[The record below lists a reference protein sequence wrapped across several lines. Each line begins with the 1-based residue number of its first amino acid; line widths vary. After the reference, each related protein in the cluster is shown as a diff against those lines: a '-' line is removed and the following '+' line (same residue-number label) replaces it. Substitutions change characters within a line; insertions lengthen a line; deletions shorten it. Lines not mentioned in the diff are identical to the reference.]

1 MPMFLS
7 AEENFYRITFGGNF
21 KNIPLETFK
30 TNSNTNKPFGLKL
43 NNWVFSPSA
52 FNFINDK
59 NKSGYFKN
67 IDTKNFLFIKFNT
80 KF

>member
-1 MPMFLS
+1 MFLS

-21 KNIPLETFK
+21 KNIPFETFK
-30 TNSNTNKPFGLKL
+30 TNSNTNKPLGLKL

-52 FNFINDK
+52 FDFINDR
-59 NKSGYFKN
+59 NKSGYSKN